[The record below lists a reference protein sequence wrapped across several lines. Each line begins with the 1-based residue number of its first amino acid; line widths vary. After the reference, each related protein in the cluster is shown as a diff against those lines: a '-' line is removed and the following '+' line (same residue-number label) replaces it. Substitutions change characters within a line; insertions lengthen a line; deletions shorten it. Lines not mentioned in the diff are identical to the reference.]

1 MRIKDF
7 EIIELQNGVK
17 LNEKDIIRYDEIYR
31 SN

>member
-17 LNEKDIIRYDEIYR
+17 LNEKDIIRYDEIYG